1 MLRYSVSTRAFTVH
15 AIVLRRHDSGESD
28 RKLTLLTEEL
38 GVFDAVAKGA
48 RKGGSR
54 LAGASEPL
62 SVSVLHLAIGKKLW
76 YVTQAQAI
84 TSYPGLRVD
93 YDRLTYALALCEIAS
108 WIFPHEQPAPE
119 AFRFF
124 VESVKYL
131 EVHPEPLAAALWAE
145 VRMLHIAG
153 FGPQF
158 VNCVHCG
165 RPLSER
171 EAVLSPKAGG
181 LACPDHVAGL
191 HDTLCVRAE
200 AAIGLE
206 KVGELD
212 GPPAHFRYGQEAY
225 RALLPFWLHVVER
238 ALPARQAATH

>member
-1 MLRYSVSTRAFTVH
+1 MSTRAITVH
-15 AIVLRRHDSGESD
+15 AVVLRRHDLGESD
-28 RKLTLLTEEL
+28 RRLTLLTEEL
-38 GVFDAVAKGA
+38 GVFDAIAKGA

-62 SVSVLHLAIGKKLW
+62 SVSALHLAIGKRQW

-84 TSYPGLRVD
+84 TSYPGLRLD
-93 YDRLTYALALCEIAS
+93 YERLSFALALCEIAS

-131 EVHPEPLAAALWAE
+131 EVHPEPLAAAVWAE
-145 VRMLHIAG
+145 VRMLELAG

-158 VNCVHCG
+158 VSCVACG
-165 RPLSER
+165 RQLSGVEG
-171 EAVLSPKAGG
+171 VLSPKAGG
-181 LACPDHVAGL
+181 LVCPEHEEGH
-191 HDTLCVRAE
+191 HDTFRVRAE

-206 KVGELD
+206 RIGELD
-212 GPPAHFRYGQEAY
+212 APPEHFRFGGEAY